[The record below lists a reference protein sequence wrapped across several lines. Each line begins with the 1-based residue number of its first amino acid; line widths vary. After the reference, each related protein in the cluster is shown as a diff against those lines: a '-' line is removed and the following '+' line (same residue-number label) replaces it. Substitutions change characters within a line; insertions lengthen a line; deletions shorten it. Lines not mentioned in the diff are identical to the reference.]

1 MLAVVIRVVI
11 ELEAG
16 VEAAVLVRGTGVAR
30 ISGSILLPLAGVSTG
45 VSREVVAGL
54 ETDIG
59 GTQQTEDLVVGTTE
73 ADFTNIRFIMIY
85 IRKTPDCTVNGL

>member
-1 MLAVVIRVVI
+1 MIRVLAVVIRVVI

-16 VEAAVLVRGTGVAR
+16 VEAAVLVRGTGVVR
-30 ISGSILLPLAGVSTG
+30 ISGSILLPLAG